1 MIDDVVLLSK
11 KIYGMEISSDY
22 YAMAAN
28 YATPFNQAEEMPFTL
43 DIENTGNV
51 PVENIKVAVK
61 VNEVGV
67 VEPVFTDTI
76 IYGTV
81 ECGIRDADR
90 IFEKNLLLKK
100 NS

>member
-1 MIDDVVLLSK
+1 MVWKSA
-11 KIYGMEISSDY
+11 DY

-28 YATPFNQAEEMPFTL
+28 CATPFNQAEEMPFTL

-51 PVENIKVAVK
+51 RVENIKVAVK

-76 IYGTV
+76 NYRTV
-81 ECGIRDADR
+81 GVGVTDADR
-90 IFEKNLLLKK
+90 IFEKKF
-100 NS
+100 